1 MPQRKILVD
10 TNAYFKLA
18 QSIHPLLK
26 EEFGAEQYCL
36 YVVKELQQEFNKNPR
51 LRNKYPWVNN
61 PEYSE
66 NRSCRLQIS
75 RKEEKEIG
83 EVFEFIFDRARTTY
97 PGVSRVDVTI
107 LAHAYVLGVPV
118 VTDDGDM
125 LSLAQDFDITT
136 FRTLDLLKLM
146 LERDHIDMPKIR
158 EIVTYLTYVNDKP
171 REYRRDYKKL
181 FGEDPPK
188 T

>member
-1 MPQRKILVD
+1 
-10 TNAYFKLA
+10 
-18 QSIHPLLK
+18 
-26 EEFGAEQYCL
+26 
-36 YVVKELQQEFNKNPR
+36 
-51 LRNKYPWVNN
+51 
-61 PEYSE
+61 
-66 NRSCRLQIS
+66 
-75 RKEEKEIG
+75 
-83 EVFEFIFDRARTTY
+83 
-97 PGVSRVDVTI
+97 VSRVDVTI

-146 LERDHIDMPKIR
+146 FDCDHIDMPKVR

-181 FGEDPPK
+181 FGEEPPK